1 MRRHESRFWTSWSSQ
16 TRVEFDKRITWE
28 CYVWCLREWHYRD
41 ISTRGGGTK
50 VTHLIQIKHLGFFV
64 AANDSF
70 SSLSHVEK
78 ERDPPCDSSV
88 MFRKVL
94 HIIHQRR
101 RINLTFFFVCSDV
114 SLTRTFRHD
123 LVVSSGHVRLISD
136 VWSAYFIASY
146 QTAVCI
152 P

>member
-1 MRRHESRFWTSWSSQ
+1 MYDVLGSG
-16 TRVEFDKRITWE
+16 ITE
-28 CYVWCLREWHYRD
+28 
-41 ISTRGGGTK
+41 TFPQGGGGTK

-101 RINLTFFFVCSDV
+101 RINLTFFLYALMF
-114 SLTRTFRHD
+114 H
-123 LVVSSGHVRLISD
+123 
-136 VWSAYFIASY
+136 
-146 QTAVCI
+146 
-152 P
+152 